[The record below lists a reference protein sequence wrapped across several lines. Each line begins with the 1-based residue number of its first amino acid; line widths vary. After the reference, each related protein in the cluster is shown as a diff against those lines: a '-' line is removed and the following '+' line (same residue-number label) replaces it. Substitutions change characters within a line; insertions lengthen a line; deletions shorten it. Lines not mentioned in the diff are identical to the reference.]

1 LGNELILEVHRE
13 VVPVNLIDHL
23 RRQFAYDAWSNGEV
37 IAAIR
42 VNAGDERALQ
52 LMSHIVA
59 AERLWLERLEQQPQ
73 SVPVWPKADLGWCE
87 AQAAELRRLWAEYLQ
102 RITGEDLE
110 RKISYKNSKGEAW
123 VNTIVDVMTHVIL
136 HSAYHRGQIASHM
149 RRVGQTPA
157 YTDFIHGV
165 RQGLVE

>member
-1 LGNELILEVHRE
+1 MFM
-13 VVPVNLIDHL
+13 NLIEYF
-23 RRQFAYDAWSNGEV
+23 RRQFSYDAWANREV

-42 VNAGDERALQ
+42 ARAGEDERMLQ

-59 AERLWLERLEQQPQ
+59 AERLWLERLQQKLQ
-73 SVPVWPKADLGWCE
+73 SVAVWPEPDLGWCE
-87 AQAAELRRLWAEYLQ
+87 AQAAELKQFWTEYLQ
-102 RITGEDLE
+102 RISDDHLA

-123 VNTIVDVMTHVIL
+123 ESTIEDILTHVIL
-136 HSAYHRGQIASHM
+136 HSVYHRGQIASRM
-149 RRVGQTPA
+149 RSIGKTPA

>member
-1 LGNELILEVHRE
+1 M
-13 VVPVNLIDHL
+13 NLTEYL
-23 RRQFAYDAWSNGEV
+23 CRQFAYDAWANQEV

-42 VNAGDERALQ
+42 TQAGENEGALK
-52 LMSHIVA
+52 LMTHIVA
-59 AERLWLERLEQQPQ
+59 AERLWLERLEQRPQ
-73 SVPVWPKADLGWCE
+73 SVAVWPKPDLGWCE
-87 AQAAELRRLWAEYLQ
+87 AYSAELKRLWAEYLQ
-102 RITGEDLE
+102 GIPGDDLA

-123 VNTIVDVMTHVIL
+123 MSTIEDILTHVIL

-149 RRVGQTPA
+149 RSIGQTPA